1 MEDLIKE
8 NSKVNE
14 SNNEVNKDNV
24 ETVISYPPHIW
35 SGFSTSKIMYILLS
49 VLLLPTIAAVYFF
62 GIRAFWVIFSST
74 TTAILVEFLIKKLR
88 KKKFIM
94 DGSAAITGLLLA
106 LTLPP
111 RIPIW
116 MVVLGS
122 AFAIALAKEAFGGLG
137 YNIFNPALA
146 GRAFLAISFSS
157 EMTKWYL
164 PRNFSADAVTSAT
177 PLSESY
183 VFEGTKSS
191 LYKDLFLGNV
201 GGSIGETSAI
211 LILVACLILIIF
223 KIIDWKIPLIYVGTV
238 AVASFVFGEDVLF
251 QVLVGGLLFGAVF
264 MATDYVTSPITGLGK
279 VIFAVGCGIIT
290 FIIRRYGA
298 MPEGVCFSILIM
310 NGFVPLIDKYV
321 RPKPFGYVK
330 ASKKSK

>member
-8 NSKVNE
+8 NNKVNE

-74 TTAILVEFLIKKLR
+74 TTAIFVEFLIKKLR